1 MNTNTE
7 ANTLQ
12 RHRPEPEN
20 IRKMFAQ
27 VAHRYDRA
35 NTVLSIGIH
44 HLWRKKLVRWSE
56 IQEGQRVLDCATG
69 TGDLAIAFKKIVG
82 PQGKVIGT
90 DFCKEMLEF
99 APAKAKQQNLDVIF
113 QQADV
118 MKLPFSDRSFDVVS
132 ISFGIRN
139 VADPLKALKEMAR
152 VTKPGGQV
160 MILEFG
166 QMSVPVVGALY
177 NFYSERIL
185 PKIGGWVTGKPDA
198 YQYLQTSSA
207 QFPCRQKF
215 VDLMKSTGQFSEVT
229 YQPLSLG
236 IAYLYKGTK
245 A

>member
-1 MNTNTE
+1 
-7 ANTLQ
+7 
-12 RHRPEPEN
+12 
-20 IRKMFAQ
+20 
-27 VAHRYDRA
+27 
-35 NTVLSIGIH
+35 
-44 HLWRKKLVRWSE
+44 
-56 IQEGQRVLDCATG
+56 
-69 TGDLAIAFKKIVG
+69 
-82 PQGKVIGT
+82 
-90 DFCKEMLEF
+90 
-99 APAKAKQQNLDVIF
+99 
-113 QQADV
+113 
-118 MKLPFSDRSFDVVS
+118 RSFDVVS